1 MNMKRKLI
9 LTALLTP
16 LFIASWSHATDL
28 PNEIVLN
35 YSGPYGIPAT
45 MKFTHNDSNY
55 TIDTT
60 VAIPFNKM
68 QFSIKGKIQNNQLL
82 PTEYIVY
89 RSGKAYSSAL
99 IDYNKKT
106 ITYGKLPTRKE
117 DKLIKNTQD
126 LFSVAWQMSMNKGL
140 PNKNTQTTDGKKI
153 YQLPELKQTSPIKHR
168 INGKKEN
175 SIYFKGGEGDRR
187 LEIGLATEQFFVPSV
202 IVYYDKG
209 TRYELTLRKASIK
222 QKA

>member
-16 LFIASWSHATDL
+16 FFIASWSYATDL

-45 MKFTHNDSNY
+45 MKFTHNDHNY

-106 ITYGKLPTRKE
+106 IDLAARLLFAPSELPVGVITALLGAPFFILI
-117 DKLIKNTQD
+117 LIKD
-126 LFSVAWQMSMNKGL
+126 K
-140 PNKNTQTTDGKKI
+140 KN
-153 YQLPELKQTSPIKHR
+153 
-168 INGKKEN
+168 
-175 SIYFKGGEGDRR
+175 
-187 LEIGLATEQFFVPSV
+187 
-202 IVYYDKG
+202 
-209 TRYELTLRKASIK
+209 
-222 QKA
+222 

>member
-1 MNMKRKLI
+1 MNMKKKLI

-16 LFIASWSHATDL
+16 LFIASWSHASDL
-28 PNEIVLN
+28 PNEVVLN
-35 YSGPYGIPAT
+35 YTGPYGIPAT
-45 MKFTHNDSNY
+45 MKFTHNNSTY

-60 VAIPFNKM
+60 VSIPFNKM
-68 QFSIKGKIQNNQLL
+68 QFSIKGTIQDNQLM
-82 PTEYIVY
+82 PSEYIVY
-89 RSGKAYSSAL
+89 RSNKAYSSA
-99 IDYNKKT
+99 IINYSKNT
-106 ITYGKLPTRKE
+106 ITYGKLPKRKE
-117 DKLIKNTQD
+117 AQLIKNTQD
-126 LFSVAWQMSMNKGL
+126 LFSVAWQMSINQGL

-153 YQLPELKQTSPIKHR
+153 YQLPDLQQTQSIQHR

-187 LEIGLATEQFFVPSV
+187 LEIGLATEQYFVPSV

-222 QKA
+222 QKT

>member
-1 MNMKRKLI
+1 MKRKLI

-16 LFIASWSHATDL
+16 LLIANWSHADNL
-28 PNEIVLN
+28 PNDIVLN

-68 QFSIKGKIQNNQLL
+68 QFSIKGKIKDNQLL
-82 PTEYIVY
+82 PTEYTVY

-99 IDYNKKT
+99 IDYNKNT
-106 ITYGKLPTRKE
+106 ITYGKLPKRKE
-117 DKLIKNTQD
+117 DKLIQNTQD
-126 LFSVAWQMSMNKGL
+126 LFSVAWQMSLNKGL

-153 YQLPELKQTSPIKHR
+153 YKLPALTQTPSIEHR

-187 LEIGLATEQFFVPSV
+187 LEIGLAKDQFFVPSV

>member
-1 MNMKRKLI
+1 MKKKLI
-9 LTALLTP
+9 LSALLTP
-16 LFIASWSHATDL
+16 LLIANWSHADNL
-28 PNEIVLN
+28 PNDIVLN

-68 QFSIKGKIQNNQLL
+68 RFSIKGKIKDNQLL
-82 PTEYIVY
+82 PTEYTVY
-89 RSGKAYSSAL
+89 RSDKAYSSAI
-99 IDYNKKT
+99 IDYNKNT
-106 ITYGKLPTRKE
+106 ITYGKLPKRKE

-126 LFSVAWQMSMNKGL
+126 LFSVAWQMSMNQGL

-153 YQLPELKQTSPIKHR
+153 YQLPQLKQTSPIEHR

-187 LEIGLATEQFFVPSV
+187 LEIGLATDQFFVPSV

>member
-1 MNMKRKLI
+1 MDMKKKLI
-9 LTALLTP
+9 LTALFTP
-16 LFIASWSHATDL
+16 LFMANWSHASDL

-35 YSGPYGIPAT
+35 YTGPYGIPAT
-45 MKFTHNDSNY
+45 MTFTHNNTAY
-55 TIDTT
+55 AIDTT

-89 RSGKAYSSAL
+89 RSGKIYSSAL

-106 ITYGKLPTRKE
+106 ITYGKLPARKQNQ
-117 DKLIKNTQD
+117 LIQETQD
-126 LFSVAWQMSMNKGL
+126 LFSVAWQMSLNKGL

-153 YQLPELKQTSPIKHR
+153 YQLPELKQTAPIEHR

-187 LEIGLATEQFFVPSV
+187 LEIGLATDQYFIPSV

-209 TRYELTLRKASIK
+209 TRYELTLRKATIK
-222 QKA
+222 QKV